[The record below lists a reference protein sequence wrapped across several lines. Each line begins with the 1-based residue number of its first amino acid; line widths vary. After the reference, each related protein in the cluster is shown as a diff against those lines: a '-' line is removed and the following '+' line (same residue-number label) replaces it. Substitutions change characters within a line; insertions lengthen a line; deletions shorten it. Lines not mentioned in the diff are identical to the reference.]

1 MLSPL
6 TINEH
11 RDNLYCKACY
21 HMVFM
26 QKVLQIYLSFCI
38 LHVQDYLEYTSLE
51 YGGIVMKEDMELKEE
66 EERKTLEKAEQE
78 KNDRK
83 CPICE
88 KKV

>member
-11 RDNLYCKACY
+11 RDNPYCRACY

-26 QKVLQIYLSFCI
+26 HKVLQIYLSFCI
-38 LHVQDYLEYTSLE
+38 QNVQDYLEYTSLE
-51 YGGIVMKEDMELKEE
+51 YGGIVIKEEMERKEE
-66 EERKTLEKAEQE
+66 EERNALEKAEQE

-83 CPICE
+83 CPVCE